1 MPIICLR
8 FVRVKINEHFSQPQ
22 AHFTMKAL
30 YRVGLGY
37 DVIAKSVGL
46 YVEWCTGE
54 LKDNLDE

>member
-1 MPIICLR
+1 MPICLR

-30 YRVGLGY
+30 YRVGY